1 MCKKSTLARMA
12 LLLMKSDGV
21 LGPVEIVALQL
32 ARAKKDKGL
41 TRALAAYRGEYSKLD
56 AM

>member
-1 MCKKSTLARMA
+1 MA